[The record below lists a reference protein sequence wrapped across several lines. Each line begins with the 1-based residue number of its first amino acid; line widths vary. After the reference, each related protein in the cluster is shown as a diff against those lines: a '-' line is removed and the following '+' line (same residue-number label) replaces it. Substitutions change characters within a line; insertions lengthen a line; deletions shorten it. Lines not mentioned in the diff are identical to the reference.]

1 MDYSVPGSSAHGI
14 FQARVLEW
22 GAIAFKLQKK
32 SLCSNAGRKTRVPGP
47 EPRPRAD
54 PKFYPELG
62 RGWAVLLARVGDEQ
76 KKIACD
82 EILVEMP
89 P

>member
-1 MDYSVPGSSAHGI
+1 MPSN
-14 FQARVLEW
+14 RR
-22 GAIAFKLQKK
+22 KK
-32 SLCSNAGRKTRVPGP
+32 VYAPMPARKTRVPGP
-47 EPRPRAD
+47 EPHPRAD